1 MGREQEA
8 RDSVA
13 IELEKAKFAARNY
26 PPDVA
31 SRILHKKFGK
41 FWSGNDGP
49 PVLRRLREEL
59 EFQQG
64 VSTEVSKSVARS
76 STTATQR
83 RDSESTRRATLHLAD
98 TEALQVYNTA
108 PSTPTPEEG
117 SANINSETHSAH
129 GQRPDS
135 LVIQDEA
142 RRIWRHMRRNSRTTS
157 GISVVSDASSHVGY
171 EVRQQEQQIQRR
183 GSQESIV
190 DRMAAADIRINE
202 IRLKAIQNKRSV
214 GAETLRDFSM
224 MQQQNDR
231 GSDEL
236 QYEACMPW
244 L

>member
-1 MGREQEA
+1 
-8 RDSVA
+8 
-13 IELEKAKFAARNY
+13 
-26 PPDVA
+26 
-31 SRILHKKFGK
+31 
-41 FWSGNDGP
+41 
-49 PVLRRLREEL
+49 
-59 EFQQG
+59 
-64 VSTEVSKSVARS
+64 
-76 STTATQR
+76 
-83 RDSESTRRATLHLAD
+83 
-98 TEALQVYNTA
+98 
-108 PSTPTPEEG
+108 
-117 SANINSETHSAH
+117 
-129 GQRPDS
+129 
-135 LVIQDEA
+135 
-142 RRIWRHMRRNSRTTS
+142 MRRNSRTTS